1 MKYYLLVFVL
11 VLCVSILPAQNLDLS
26 EFEWKNRVLLTVSNS
41 NSSLLAS
48 EQMTVFN
55 SNAKGFKER
64 KLILFEIQPE
74 RYRKITVNDM
84 SIIKTDWKY
93 SNKPFLKYKLKKA
106 RFKVLLIGLDGGIK
120 NTKTNK
126 IFTQRDLFA
135 IIDGMPMRKRELRK
149 KQ

>member
-11 VLCVSILPAQNLDLS
+11 VLCTSILPAQNLDLS

-41 NSSLLAS
+41 NSSLLAL

-93 SNKPFLKYKLKKA
+93 SNKPYLKYQSKKVK
-106 RFKVLLIGLDGGIK
+106 FKALLIGLDGGIK

-126 IFTQRDLFA
+126 IFTQTDLFA

>member
-1 MKYYLLVFVL
+1 MKYYLLVFVIA
-11 VLCVSILPAQNLDLS
+11 LCVSILPAQNLDLS
-26 EFEWKNRVLLTVSNS
+26 KFEWKNRVLLTVSNS
-41 NSSLLAS
+41 NSSSLAS

-55 SNAKGFKER
+55 LNAKGFKER

-74 RYRKITVNDM
+74 RYRKFTFNDI
-84 SIIKTDWKY
+84 SSIKTDWKY
-93 SNKPFLKYKLKKA
+93 SNKPYLKYKSKKA
-106 RFKVLLIGLDGGIK
+106 RFKALLIGLDGGIK

-126 IFTQRDLFA
+126 IFTQADLFA